1 MSRTTILDDA
11 TASDIDEQRHSQPV
25 QFIKRGTAP
34 FMRVTLALFSAGLAT
49 FALLYCVQPIL
60 PVLSQEFGVSPRQQQ
75 RFTFYFYR
83 HAGYRLTFYRPA
95 F

>member
-34 FMRVTLALFSAGLAT
+34 FMRVTLALFSAGLAFRAPLLRSAYITGT
-49 FALLYCVQPIL
+49 FP
-60 PVLSQEFGVSPRQQQ
+60 GVWRLPRQQQ

-83 HAGYRLTFYRPA
+83 HAGYRLTFYWPA